1 MADATVLYDR
11 DCRFCRWSVARL
23 RAWDRRNRIRLV
35 EIQSPEGQ
43 GLLSDLPPDERTSSA
58 HAIDPAG
65 ERHSGGAAAPPLLR
79 LLPGGRPLAS
89 LLAALPGPTD
99 RAYRWVAEHRA
110 ALARLI
116 PERSKRRADSSLGR

>member
-1 MADATVLYDR
+1 MGGATVLYDR
-11 DCRFCRWSVARL
+11 DCGFCRWSVAKL
-23 RAWDRRNRIRLV
+23 RAWDRRNRIRPV

-43 GLLSDLPPDERTSSA
+43 ALLSDLPPDERIASA

-65 ERHSGGAAAPPLLR
+65 HLHSGGAAAPPLLR
-79 LLPGGRPLAS
+79 LLPGGRPLAA
-89 LLAALPGPTD
+89 LLAALPGPTE
-99 RAYRWVAEHRA
+99 RVYRWVAEHRG